1 MKRGS
6 LVTIAVQGDHG
17 KPRPGLIIQSDHFDQ
32 HPSVTILPLT
42 STLVAA
48 PLFRVAMEPSEE
60 NGLAIKS
67 QVMVDKAIT
76 VSREKLGTDIGQA
89 SYAVMQEID
98 RCLAVFLGIAR

>member
-1 MKRGS
+1 MEVVYPAVNQASKKWSLRQTRGDS
-6 LVTIAVQGDHG
+6 
-17 KPRPGLIIQSDHFDQ
+17 
-32 HPSVTILPLT
+32 
-42 STLVAA
+42 LVAA

-98 RCLAVFLGIAR
+98 RCLTVFLGIAR